1 MEAWHKLFPIGKR
14 RFPPKNV
21 PWNGRLV
28 TLRSKHP
35 EDAQKDHA
43 WRSDPVLAA
52 LDACEPLNLSYE
64 MYRKYQIDEIKSPS
78 AWSVRFAIDTV
89 DGHHI
94 GNCMVYDVDYK
105 KRHAEIGIMIGD
117 KTYWDRGYGTDA
129 ILTLVNGIFGT
140 TDLDYLYLHTLAG
153 NIRAQQ
159 AFTNAG
165 FCPVRSV
172 TREGNH
178 FIFMEALRDEWLQ
191 RHKLPEE
198 RSET

>member
-28 TLRSKHP
+28 TLRPKSP
-35 EDAQKDHA
+35 SDAQKDHI
-43 WRSDPVLAA
+43 WRSDPVLSA
-52 LDACEPLNLSYE
+52 LDATEPLKVPYE
-64 MYRKYQIDEIKSPS
+64 TYRKYQIDEIKFPS

-89 DGHHI
+89 DGQHI
-94 GNCMVYDVDYK
+94 GNCMVYDVDYR
-105 KRHAEIGIMIGD
+105 KRQAEIGIMIGN
-117 KTYWDRGYGTDA
+117 KTFWNRGYGTDA

-140 TDLDYLYLHTLAG
+140 TDLDYLYLHTLAD

-159 AFTNAG
+159 AFTNSG
-165 FCPVRSV
+165 FRSVRSV

-178 FIFMEALRDEWLQ
+178 FIFMEALRDEWLHH
-191 RHKLPEE
+191 HKLPKH

>member
-1 MEAWHKLFPIGKR
+1 MSIYIIPAVTIISVVIFTLWMIISKL
-14 RFPPKNV
+14 
-21 PWNGRLV
+21 
-28 TLRSKHP
+28 
-35 EDAQKDHA
+35 
-43 WRSDPVLAA
+43 
-52 LDACEPLNLSYE
+52 
-64 MYRKYQIDEIKSPS
+64 
-78 AWSVRFAIDTV
+78 
-89 DGHHI
+89 
-94 GNCMVYDVDYK
+94 VDYK
-105 KRHAEIGIMIGD
+105 RRQAEIGIMIGD

-129 ILTLVNGIFGT
+129 ILTLVNGIFRT

-159 AFTNAG
+159 AFANAG